1 MQKTKEEA
9 LDLIEK
15 AFKVKVSSE
24 QKQILYSNF
33 NYAKLINA
41 CAGAGKTTTFI
52 WITLFL
58 QMRGL
63 KGSDILGVTFSKK
76 AQLDMERKYEEA
88 LDVLLAEGI
97 NINEFENPKFS
108 TFHALFY
115 QTLRTLPQYR
125 KFKVA
130 SSGYK
135 QFRYHFKLP
144 KPSDYLTEDEQLE
157 EIFNAYDFLINHLY
171 TIDGL
176 NPNIYNDTVKLLA
189 QSSGELNM
197 QRLIN
202 FVYKT
207 TVSPDWYKNYEYA
220 IKLYRDLKT
229 KGNYM
234 DFTDM
239 QLWLLAELGNSEY
252 QAVLRK
258 TLENY
263 KLAVLDEFQD
273 INEIQWRLTKM
284 LLPAKTGNRIIAIG
298 DDDQAIYTFRGSEP
312 DIILNFKNKMP
323 KAEVFNL
330 STNYRTGGKIL
341 DTVKD
346 SIRSNELRLD
356 KSLQAFNDKQG
367 FVYVDKGIAN
377 NNGKDILETLSENI
391 QTKLNKETHAV
402 LVRYNSDKA
411 FVAEYLARQ
420 GVYVNLGKE
429 YLILQNKTLFKTYYQ
444 LMRAFYYDSFEI
456 FLEYANRI
464 GFSKYKKHV
473 NDLNAR
479 QEMDF
484 QTITEYI
491 KKSLYKN
498 EYTGAQI
505 YKFDRSVKA
514 TLDAF
519 VEGKKNNYDT
529 QYFLHQ
535 IVLLLKTYFD
545 FMVVEKHFYSS
556 DDYDS
561 IVKFLSKQ
569 AEEYSRFEDF
579 EETNEDNRI
588 NLEKVIEENKNVPR
602 LVVDTI
608 HGSKGLEWDNVYLY
622 GLDDRELKTSNIV
635 LAEKFK
641 SNMSFDDFIDYLTN
655 TSPIHVLETLIQGGG
670 KILQYLPNWL
680 NLLAEQSFN
689 ANIPA
694 IVIPCITC
702 NFKNLQETVYYP
714 RITKN
719 VYNIKSFV
727 SDENTQLH
735 YATKLL
741 YQDII
746 NNAKF
751 VEDERRLLYVGVTRA
766 KKRLYL
772 QIPENENPLLN
783 EMLVFDNTKSFQQ
796 SVV

>member
-176 NPNIYNDTVKLLA
+176 NPNIYNDTVKLLV

-207 TVSPDWYKNYEYA
+207 TVSPDWYQNYEYA

-273 INEIQWRLTKM
+273 INEIQWHLTKM

-367 FVYVDKGIAN
+367 FVYVDKGILN
-377 NNGKDILETLSENI
+377 NNGKDILETLSENMK
-391 QTKLNKETHAV
+391 TKLSKETHAV

-420 GVYVNLGKE
+420 GVYVNLGKD
-429 YLILQNKTLFKTYYQ
+429 YLILQNKTLFKIYYQ

-491 KKSLYKN
+491 EKSLHKN
-498 EYTGAQI
+498 EYANAQI

-529 QYFLHQ
+529 KYFLHQ

-545 FMVVEKHFYSS
+545 FMVVKNHFYSS
-556 DDYDS
+556 DDYNA

-569 AEEYSRFEDF
+569 AEEYNRFEDF
-579 EETNEDNRI
+579 EEANENNRV
-588 NLEKVIEENKNVPR
+588 NLEKVIEEKKDVPR

-622 GLDDRELKTSNIV
+622 GLDNRELKEDNIV
-635 LAEKFK
+635 LAEEFK
-641 SNMSFDDFIDYLTN
+641 SNMTFDDFIDYLTN
-655 TSPIHVLETLIQGGG
+655 TSPIHVLETLIKKGG

-680 NLLAEQSFN
+680 NLLAEQSFD
-689 ANIPA
+689 ADTPA
-694 IVIPCITC
+694 ITIPCLTC
-702 NFKNLQETVYYP
+702 DFKNLQKSVHYSL
-714 RITKN
+714 ITKN
-719 VYNIKSFV
+719 IYNIRLFV
-727 SDENTQLH
+727 NDENTQLR
-735 YATKLL
+735 YATELL
-741 YQDII
+741 FQDII

-772 QIPENENPLLN
+772 QIPDNENPLLN